1 MLSGEDSPAKPVI
14 IVGAGLAGLACGM
27 KLHEAGI
34 PFRIL
39 EASDAVGGRVRTDE
53 KDGFLLDRGFQVLL
67 TAYPAA
73 QELLDFN
80 ALDLR
85 TFEPGAEIWTGRSFE
100 CISDPFRRPG
110 SIWQTARARV
120 GSVLDKLRIGQ
131 LRFDVM
137 RSSVSSLFERD
148 ETTSR
153 QALRQYG
160 FSDEL
165 IETFF
170 RPFFGGIFLEKD
182 LTTSSRML
190 QFVYRMFS
198 QGEAA
203 LPAGGMGEIPRQ
215 MASRLPSGTI
225 TLNTAAASFDKNRV
239 TLGDGTTIEH
249 DGIVLAVEEPALRK
263 FLPDWPDRGP
273 RPDVRCLYFSANK
286 SPVKRN
292 VLVLNGAGQG
302 LVNNIAVPS
311 QLSARYAPAG
321 KSLVSVSVVASDS
334 KQSNS
339 ELAEAVQ
346 HELKSWFGAD
356 VQDWTLIA
364 GYNIPD
370 ALPNQLSIP
379 LALPQSVAI
388 PSYLTLAGDYM
399 LHGSQQGALES
410 GSRAAEEIVSRH
422 TVTAA
427 G

>member
-1 MLSGEDSPAKPVI
+1 MLSGKDSPAKPVI
-14 IVGAGLAGLACGM
+14 VVGAGLAGLACGM
-27 KLHEAGI
+27 KLHKAGI
-34 PFRIL
+34 PFRIF

-73 QELLDFN
+73 QELLDYKT
-80 ALDLR
+80 LDLR

-131 LRFDVM
+131 LRLDVM
-137 RSSVSSLFERD
+137 RTSLSSLFERD
-148 ETTSR
+148 ETTSHE
-153 QALRQYG
+153 ALRKYG

-225 TLNTAAASFDKNRV
+225 TLNTAVVGFDENRV

-249 DGIVLAVEEPALRK
+249 DGIVLAVEEPALSK

-273 RPDVRCLYFSANK
+273 RPAVRCLYFSASK
-286 SPVKRN
+286 PPVKRN
-292 VLVLNGAGQG
+292 VLVLNGAGRG
-302 LVNNIAVPS
+302 LVNNVAVPS
-311 QLSARYAPAG
+311 QLSDRYAPAG
-321 KSLVSVSVVASDS
+321 KSLVSVSVVASES
-334 KQSNS
+334 KQSDA
-339 ELAEAVQ
+339 ELAGAVQ
-346 HELKSWFGAD
+346 QELESWFGED
-356 VQDWTLIA
+356 VQSWKLVA

-370 ALPNQLSIP
+370 SLPSQSSIP

-388 PSYLTLAGDYM
+388 PPYLTLAGDYM

-410 GSRAAEEIVSRH
+410 GVRAAEAIVSRQA
-422 TVTAA
+422 VSAA